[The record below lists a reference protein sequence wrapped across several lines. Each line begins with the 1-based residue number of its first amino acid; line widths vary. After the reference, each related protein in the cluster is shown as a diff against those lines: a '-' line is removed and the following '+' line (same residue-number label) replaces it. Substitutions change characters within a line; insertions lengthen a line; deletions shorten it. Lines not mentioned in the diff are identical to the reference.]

1 MSWIVSCLWSMR
13 MPHLVFDF
21 LFPLFHQEAWGV
33 GGRGRWG
40 FLGTLADAKKKRAS
54 GLVGMIENGLM
65 RKVESGKKA
74 NMETCATTIERG

>member
-21 LFPLFHQEAWGV
+21 LFPFFPPRSV
-33 GGRGRWG
+33 GGGGVREVGLQTCRC
-40 FLGTLADAKKKRAS
+40 KKKRAR

-65 RKVESGKKA
+65 RKAESEKKT
-74 NMETCATTIERG
+74 NMETCATTVERG